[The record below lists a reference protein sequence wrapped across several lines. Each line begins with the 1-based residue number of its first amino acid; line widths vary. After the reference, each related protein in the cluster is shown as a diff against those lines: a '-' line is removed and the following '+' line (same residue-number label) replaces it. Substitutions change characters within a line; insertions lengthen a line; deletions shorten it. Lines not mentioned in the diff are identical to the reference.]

1 MLTERKQMSK
11 TATDSLKNDV
21 ILSVRNLKVRF
32 YTRRGIVE
40 ALNEISFD
48 VKRKQILGIV
58 GESGSG
64 KSVLALS
71 LLNLIEKPGRILNGT
86 VLFEGRD
93 LLKISEKEMRTLRG
107 GAISMIFPDP
117 MSAFDPTL
125 TVGYQL
131 KET

>member
-1 MLTERKQMSK
+1 MLAERKQMSK
-11 TATDSLKNDV
+11 TATDSFKNDV
-21 ILSVRNLKVRF
+21 ILSVRNLKTRF
-32 YTRRGIVE
+32 YTRRGVVE

-71 LLNLIEKPGRILNGT
+71 LLNLIEEPGKILNGT

-93 LLKISEKEMRTLRG
+93 LLKISEKEMRT
-107 GAISMIFPDP
+107 
-117 MSAFDPTL
+117 
-125 TVGYQL
+125 
-131 KET
+131 